1 MNPQHTPLQSAPVL
15 QTALAHRSIRKF
27 TGAPIAPE
35 QLAAILEAGRAASSS
50 SFLQAVH
57 IVRITD
63 PEIRKSLRAVGSDQ
77 HYIETCAEFLVFC
90 MDFAKHKQIAPD
102 AQVGWSEVALIGAID
117 AGIMAQNMILA
128 AESLRLGGVY
138 IGSLRNNVR
147 RVAELLDLP
156 EYVMPL
162 FGMCLGHPDQ
172 DPLPCPRL
180 PLGCMVS
187 ENQYEAMSMADFAHY
202 NAVVK
207 DYYQRR
213 SNLDLDWEAQIR
225 ATLCREVRPDILPF
239 LQQQGFVKK

>member
-1 MNPQHTPLQSAPVL
+1 
-15 QTALAHRSIRKF
+15 
-27 TGAPIAPE
+27 
-35 QLAAILEAGRAASSS
+35 
-50 SFLQAVH
+50 
-57 IVRITD
+57 
-63 PEIRKSLRAVGSDQ
+63 
-77 HYIETCAEFLVFC
+77 

-172 DPLPCPRL
+172 DPLPRPRL

>member
-1 MNPQHTPLQSAPVL
+1 MAVL
-15 QTALAHRSIRKF
+15 SGKSVLETALAHRSIRKF

-35 QLAAILEAGRAASSS
+35 QLDAVLEAGRAASSS
-50 SFLQAVH
+50 SFLQTVH
-57 IVRITD
+57 I
-63 PEIRKSLRAVGSDQ
+63 IRVSDEGLRKGLREVGADQ

-102 AQVGWSEVALIGAID
+102 AQTDWTEVTLIGAID
-117 AGIMAQNMILA
+117 AGIMAQNIMLA
-128 AESLRLGGVY
+128 AESLDLGAVY
-138 IGSLRNNVR
+138 IGSLRNDVR

-172 DPLPCPRL
+172 DPLYRPRL
-180 PLGCMVS
+180 PLECMVS
-187 ENQYEAMSMADFAHY
+187 ENQYQALNIERFIEY
-202 NAVVK
+202 NAVIK

-239 LQQQGFVKK
+239 LQKQGFAKK